1 MPKVRLLANWTN
13 DKGEPQ
19 AAGAIVD
26 VTGEQADDLHN
37 RGQASLINE
46 EEQQAKAQQE
56 SGQYSARAT
65 REGTAPLSGGTQEPP
80 TEDQPKKK

>member
-46 EEQQAKAQQE
+46 EEQQAKAAAEAAQQPAQRIERSTSTEAAEE
-56 SGQYSARAT
+56 S
-65 REGTAPLSGGTQEPP
+65 
-80 TEDQPKKK
+80 PKKK

>member
-1 MPKVRLLANWTN
+1 MPKIRLLANWTN

-19 AAGAIVD
+19 AAGAVVD

-46 EEQQAKAQQE
+46 EELQAKAQQE

-65 REGTAPLSGGTQEPP
+65 REGTAPLSGGTEQPP
-80 TEDQPKKK
+80 EAQSKKK